1 MFQEFKKFA
10 LKGNVIDLAVGVVIG
25 GAFGKIVT
33 SLVNDVIM
41 PVLGTVTGKINLAA
55 LKWVITP
62 GSGGTAE
69 LSVKYGQF
77 LQTLIDFFLVAFSIF
92 IVIKA
97 LNSFKKKQEEKPQE
111 VKPSGEEVLLAE
123 IRDLLKNRDNRG

>member
-10 LKGNVIDLAVGVVIG
+10 LKGNVVDLAVGVIIG

-41 PVLGTVTGKINLAA
+41 PILGIFTGKINLTA
-55 LKWVITP
+55 LKWVINE
-62 GSGGTAE
+62 GNGNVAE
-69 LSVKYGQF
+69 LSIKYGQF
-77 LQTLIDFFLVAFSIF
+77 LQTMIDFFLIAFSIF

-97 LNSFKKKQEEKPQE
+97 LNSFRKKEQEKPQE
-111 VKPSGEEVLLAE
+111 IKPSKEELLLSE
-123 IRDLLKNRDNRG
+123 IRDILKAQNK